1 LVIVVTVALRGACYI
16 DFAPEG
22 EKRKPEIVPLPTQG
36 DPSILRHAT
45 LLSLLRGGGKAMLR
59 IAKILCPLDF
69 SEYSAK
75 AYDYA
80 HSLAQHYGARLLLQ
94 HVVQPLTSTYP
105 YYAFPDSI
113 NEVFWDLDSHA
124 EQKLAEFVTEH
135 KMNGLQTDRV
145 VDSGTVTDCVLAYAE
160 KENVDMIVM
169 GTHGRHGFDRLT
181 MGSVTE
187 KVLRKA
193 RCPVLVVRNPA
204 HDFVHP
210 GDAAQPVRLQRILLC
225 TDFSD
230 HSSRGLTYALS
241 LAMEYNAELTMLHVL
256 EDLPGNQD
264 LQGAVAEI
272 TKRLEEP
279 VPEDAHNWC
288 KVRSAVRIGKPY
300 QQILQM
306 ALETEADLVIMG
318 VRGRNAVDLAL
329 FGSTTHRVIQ
339 LGSCPVLAVHI

>member
-1 LVIVVTVALRGACYI
+1 
-16 DFAPEG
+16 
-22 EKRKPEIVPLPTQG
+22 
-36 DPSILRHAT
+36 
-45 LLSLLRGGGKAMLR
+45 MLR

-80 HSLAQHYGARLLLQ
+80 QSLAQHYGAKLLLQ

-113 NEVFWDLDSHA
+113 NEVFWNLDSHA
-124 EQKLAEFVTEH
+124 GKKLAEFAAEHQVDGLRTERH
-135 KMNGLQTDRV
+135 V
-145 VDSGTVTDCVLAYAE
+145 HSGTVTECVLEFAE
-160 KENVDMIVM
+160 KEGVDMIVM

-193 RCPVLVVRNPA
+193 RCPVLVVRNPV
-204 HDFVHP
+204 HGFVSP
-210 GDAAQPVRLQRILLC
+210 GDAAQPLRLERILFC

-230 HSSRGLTYALS
+230 HSSRALAYALS

-256 EDLPGNQD
+256 EDLPESED
-264 LQGAVAEI
+264 LEGTVAEF

-279 VPEDAHNWC
+279 VPEDARNWC
-288 KVRSAVRIGKPY
+288 KIRSAVRIGKPY
-300 QQILQM
+300 QQILQL
-306 ALETEADLVIMG
+306 ALETETDLVIMG
-318 VRGRNAVDLAL
+318 VRGRNAVDIAL

-339 LGSCPVLAVHI
+339 LGTCPVLAVHI